1 MADWVKTNQEVA
13 EVAMTLEQIE
23 LSLDPRV
30 VARLKLLAEEQRITL
45 ADLIAVVLNQH
56 VDDVHH
62 LEAQVD
68 AGETTDYTLQQEQ
81 AGEFSP
87 LLAWLRMSPEARWD
101 AVERGLVQPPWAEL
115 EAAETADDA
124 TPV

>member
-1 MADWVKTNQEVA
+1 
-13 EVAMTLEQIE
+13 MTLEQIHIF
-23 LSLDPRV
+23 LDPRKV
-30 VARLKLLAEEQRITL
+30 LRLTLLAEEQRITL
-45 ADLIAVVLNQH
+45 ADLIAVVLDQH
-56 VDDVHH
+56 LDDVHH

-68 AGETTDYTLQQEQ
+68 AGETTDYTLLLQ
-81 AGEFSP
+81 AEEFSS

>member
-1 MADWVKTNQEVA
+1 MNLK
-13 EVAMTLEQIE
+13 QIE

-62 LEAQVD
+62 LEAQAN
-68 AGETTDYTLQQEQ
+68 AGETFDYTLLLRQ
-81 AGEFSP
+81 AEEFSP

-124 TPV
+124 NLTRH

>member
-1 MADWVKTNQEVA
+1 MNRILVH
-13 EVAMTLEQIE
+13 I
-23 LSLDPRV
+23 SLYPRTV
-30 VARLKLLAEEQRITL
+30 LHLRRLAEEQRITL
-45 ADLIAVVLNQH
+45 ADLIAVVLDQH

-62 LEAQVD
+62 LEAQAN
-68 AGETTDYTLQQEQ
+68 AGETFDYTLLLQQAE
-81 AGEFSP
+81 EFSP

-124 TPV
+124 NLTRH